1 MPMPVISI
9 GGPPGSGTT
18 TAARSLRDRLGLRYV
33 CAGEFFRKMAAG
45 KGMSLADFGRFVAK
59 NPHIDRDIE
68 MMQVE
73 EARKGDVILEGRV
86 TGFMLHSEGVDSF
99 RAWITAS
106 EEERAKRVSDREGS
120 DVEGT
125 MARNLER
132 AENEATR
139 YMSTYGFDITDHSI
153 YHAVIDNTELQ
164 ASDVAERLIREFMKM
179 YPDFTPKKPGGDGR

>member
-1 MPMPVISI
+1 
-9 GGPPGSGTT
+9 
-18 TAARSLRDRLGLRYV
+18 
-33 CAGEFFRKMAAG
+33 MAAG

-59 NPHIDRDIE
+59 NPRIDRDIE

-125 MARNLER
+125 MARNRER